1 MTLVLCCVHV
11 VDRTDHML
19 CCAVCSGLDSTT
31 AFHIVEHLRTLAH
44 RGRTVLVTI
53 HQPASEMFPLFDR
66 FLFLAKGMVCMHACM
81 SCTQRHEQG
90 RG

>member
-1 MTLVLCCVHV
+1 
-11 VDRTDHML
+11 ML

-53 HQPASEMFPLFDR
+53 HQPASEMFALFDR
-66 FLFLAKGMVCMHACM
+66 FLFLAKGRIC
-81 SCTQRHEQG
+81 CTVHVLLTVTK
-90 RG
+90 RGED

>member
-1 MTLVLCCVHV
+1 MIA
-11 VDRTDHML
+11 

-53 HQPASEMFPLFDR
+53 HQPASEMFALFDR
-66 FLFLAKGMVCMHACM
+66 FLFLAKGMVCTVHAMH
-81 SCTQRHEQG
+81 TVTKQG
-90 RG
+90 DD